1 MNAYALLF
9 KIIKDEFQKAGVR
22 APSPAEFAQATAAA
36 IRTGQEE
43 ETNVR

>member
-1 MNAYALLF
+1 MLYE
-9 KIIKDEFQKAGVR
+9 IIREEFRKSGVR
-22 APSPAEFAQATAAA
+22 APSPAEFAQVTAAA